1 MMYSFTSIL
10 ESDEPE
16 SRVLLFFLPNT
27 LLIYNGKKRKKSSEF
42 SYGVSTLTAEYM
54 PVCVCVCVPDVVSV
68 LSSAKIYLP
77 FRHRK
82 MTEQERGLL
91 YALFFLYK

>member
-16 SRVLLFFLPNT
+16 SRVLLFFYQT
-27 LLIYNGKKRKKSSEF
+27 RYSSIMEKKRKKSSEF
-42 SYGVSTLTAEYM
+42 SYGVSTLTTEYM
-54 PVCVCVCVPDVVSV
+54 PMCVCMCVPDVVSV
-68 LSSAKIYLP
+68 LSSARIYLP

-82 MTEQERGLL
+82 MTEQEHGLL